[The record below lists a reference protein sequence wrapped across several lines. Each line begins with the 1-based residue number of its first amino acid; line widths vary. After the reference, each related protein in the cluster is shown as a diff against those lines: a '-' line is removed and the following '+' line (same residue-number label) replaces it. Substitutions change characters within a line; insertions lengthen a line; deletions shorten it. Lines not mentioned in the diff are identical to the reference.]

1 MEIKLGTQ
9 RRVLKWP
16 NNYGQFKDSTVK
28 LLPLSA
34 LAGVRFNLQ
43 SIMADT
49 PRIVN
54 LSDTFKC
61 NLMQFMARPGRRL
74 PIQRIGRRHAL
85 LLCPSICRTLLQR
98 RSEQRLLLKAET
110 MRTSA
115 SIVRASAYVYVC
127 VCVWLCI
134 CEWQCACISEFQD
147 FRLSGLFL
155 FEHAMRKWAVLS
167 LIIHAAPVVAA
178 DKT

>member
-1 MEIKLGTQ
+1 M
-9 RRVLKWP
+9 LKWP

-127 VCVWLCI
+127 VCVCGFAYASGSVHVF
-134 CEWQCACISEFQD
+134 QNFRISGFQD
-147 FRLSGLFL
+147 CSCSSTQCESGRCSALLFMLLLLLRLIKLNNL
-155 FEHAMRKWAVLS
+155 
-167 LIIHAAPVVAA
+167 
-178 DKT
+178 